1 MSDRH
6 DASLEDDSQ
15 ETSDAVTGQESAS
28 ERWYAGVTRYQ
39 WLVLIIACAGWAF
52 DAYEGQIF
60 NLTRDQMLTDILAGE
75 GSKKDVRQYGDAFL
89 GIFLLGGTIGGL
101 GFGTLADRFGR
112 RPTMVW
118 TILFYSV
125 FSGLTYFA
133 DSLWQVAVLRL
144 LVAIG
149 VGGEWAVAAS
159 LVSEVFPAKARAH
172 AAGIFHASSVIG
184 TWLAALAAIAV
195 GSEWRYAYL
204 LGVLP
209 ALLVLWVRASVREPE
224 RWQVRQAQVG
234 ASGMGRFSDIVFVP
248 RWRRRAILGTLLAA
262 IGLGTFWAITVAGQ
276 NLAEEF
282 LLRNGVEKSEA
293 VSRAKFAYG
302 IVQAAG
308 GGLGLLAFGPLA
320 ARWGRRRTFVTY
332 QMLAVAIVP
341 MTCFLPQNYAQLLIF
356 MTAFGFLTLGIHAG
370 YAIYFP
376 ELFPTNIRATAS
388 SVCFN
393 GGRLLAVP
401 ILLFSG
407 WLKGQ
412 PGVDI
417 RYALCGL
424 ATLFLVG
431 VAIVLAMPETK
442 AQELPE

>member
-1 MSDRH
+1 MSVRH
-6 DASLEDDSQ
+6 
-15 ETSDAVTGQESAS
+15 ETSLDDEPGPPSGMVSGEDTRG
-28 ERWYAGVTRYQ
+28 ERWYAGISRYQ
-39 WLVLIIACAGWAF
+39 WLVLTIACAGWAF

-75 GSKKDVRQYGDAFL
+75 GSKADVRQYGDMFL

-118 TILFYSV
+118 TILAYSI

-144 LVAIG
+144 LVAVG

-159 LVSEVFPAKARAH
+159 LVSEVFPAKARAQ
-172 AAGIFHASSVIG
+172 AAGIFHASSVLG
-184 TWLAALAAIAV
+184 TWMAALAAIAV

-204 LGVLP
+204 IGVLP

-224 RWQVRQAQVG
+224 RWQARQAEVG
-234 ASGMGRFSDIVFVP
+234 AAGMGRFSDLIFNGV
-248 RWRRRAILGTLLAA
+248 WRRRAILGTLLAS

-276 NLAEEF
+276 NLAEEL
-282 LLRNGVEKSEA
+282 LLRNGVEKAEA

-320 ARWGRRRTFVTY
+320 ALWGRRRTFVVY
-332 QMLAVAIVP
+332 QLLAVIIVP
-341 MTCFLPQNYAQLLIF
+341 LTCFVPQTYGQLLVF
-356 MTAFGFLTLGIHAG
+356 MIAFGFLTLGIHAG

-376 ELFPTNIRATAS
+376 ELFPTNIRATAT

-412 PGVDI
+412 PGVDL
-417 RYALCGL
+417 RWALCGL
-424 ATLFLVG
+424 ATLFLIG
-431 VAIVLAMPETK
+431 AAIVLAMPETR
-442 AQELPE
+442 AQELPD